1 MSTIHEAITAK
12 HCGLR
17 VFAFS
22 LITNLCNCQRI
33 TNSDAA
39 NSQVTE
45 LADEVFDVT
54 RQMEPLL
61 KDFLRKLVAD
71 FHASLGRD

>member
-22 LITNLCNCQRI
+22 LISNLCICQRRP
-33 TNSDAA
+33 NSNAEKA
-39 NSQVTE
+39 TE

-54 RQMEPLL
+54 RKMEPLL
-61 KDFLRKLVAD
+61 KEYLRNLVPA
-71 FHASLGRD
+71 FHASL